1 MKGIDVSAV
10 FIIPEMVFDK
20 YLHSDLS
27 FGHARIISDEAGGEA
42 KKKLSRLLNTKTQRV
57 RSGPGEPPFAMNE

>member
-1 MKGIDVSAV
+1 MKRIDVSAV

-42 KKKLSRLLNTKTQRV
+42 KEKLSRLLNTKT
-57 RSGPGEPPFAMNE
+57 